1 MGNRT
6 LSNIFKGDKTIWMV
20 FFFLCIIS
28 IVEVYTASSQ
38 LTYRAGSNFMAPI
51 MKHVFIMGLGWLF
64 MICISLIP
72 CRYYKIVN
80 LPLMGLSIA
89 LLIIVFIIGQ
99 ATNGAQRW
107 IPVLG
112 MQFQPSE
119 IAKGAWVLWT
129 AQILSNTQTEQGAD
143 KRAFIYVLI
152 PGFAIVPLI
161 LSENL
166 STAALLCVVIF
177 LMMIIARVPG
187 SQLGKLLSGVILAVA
202 AFIAFVLLAGDAPQQ
217 DKNVPAVYTQS
228 TNQVATND
236 DKAKTEKRGFM
247 GRVGTWKGRILRF
260 TDKKDLS
267 PKDVDLRDKGA
278 QSAHADIAIATSKI
292 FGKGPGNSDECDFLS
307 QAYSDFIFAIII
319 EELGIEGAMIVVALY
334 IILLFRVGYIAK
346 RCENNFPALLAMGLT
361 MLIVVQAMFNM
372 CVAVGLFPVT
382 GQPLPFISKGGTSTI
397 VNCAYLGAIL
407 SISRTAKKK
416 NRPENTATPASQ
428 VAVA

>member
-129 AQILSNTQTEQGAD
+129 AQILSNTQTEQGA
-143 KRAFIYVLI
+143 
-152 PGFAIVPLI
+152 
-161 LSENL
+161 
-166 STAALLCVVIF
+166 C
-177 LMMIIARVPG
+177 
-187 SQLGKLLSGVILAVA
+187 
-202 AFIAFVLLAGDAPQQ
+202 
-217 DKNVPAVYTQS
+217 
-228 TNQVATND
+228 
-236 DKAKTEKRGFM
+236 
-247 GRVGTWKGRILRF
+247 
-260 TDKKDLS
+260 KK
-267 PKDVDLRDKGA
+267 
-278 QSAHADIAIATSKI
+278 
-292 FGKGPGNSDECDFLS
+292 
-307 QAYSDFIFAIII
+307 
-319 EELGIEGAMIVVALY
+319 
-334 IILLFRVGYIAK
+334 
-346 RCENNFPALLAMGLT
+346 
-361 MLIVVQAMFNM
+361 
-372 CVAVGLFPVT
+372 
-382 GQPLPFISKGGTSTI
+382 
-397 VNCAYLGAIL
+397 
-407 SISRTAKKK
+407 
-416 NRPENTATPASQ
+416 
-428 VAVA
+428 